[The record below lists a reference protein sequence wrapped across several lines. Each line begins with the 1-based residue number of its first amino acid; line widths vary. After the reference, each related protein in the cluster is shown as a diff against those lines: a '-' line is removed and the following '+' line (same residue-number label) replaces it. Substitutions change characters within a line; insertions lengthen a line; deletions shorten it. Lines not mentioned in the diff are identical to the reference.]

1 MLENTTPSGLAN
13 LSRSRPTNTTI
24 SRLHNASEAIK
35 VFPKKKGNPLELNKS
50 PQIKKRNSPKPT
62 YFEAYQTPDRPK
74 SPQIKKRNSP
84 KPTYFEAYQTPD
96 RPKSALRRPQFRK
109 TNTKGFSFEIKI
121 HKVEDLPKID
131 QHIKNKALLDAEF
144 STNNSTV
151 GSRESSTYSNSL
163 TPQENNK
170 KSIGKVKNVDKKPA
184 RYLTSEQRDDIS
196 KQKPMREII
205 QPCNEVDL
213 AYKSLEN
220 DQEHLH
226 NEILYRRFQRHSLM
240 KKLII
245 YRDDDWEWT
254 TPGSPSPL
262 QKVRFNDTVI
272 AS

>member
-1 MLENTTPSGLAN
+1 MLENTTLSGLATY
-13 LSRSRPTNTTI
+13 SRSRPINTTI
-24 SRLHNASEAIK
+24 SRLHNASEASK
-35 VFPKKKGNPLELNKS
+35 VSPKKKGISLELNKS
-50 PQIKKRNSPKPT
+50 PQIKKKKSPNPS
-62 YFEAYQTPDRPK
+62 YFESYQ
-74 SPQIKKRNSP
+74 
-84 KPTYFEAYQTPD
+84 APD

-109 TNTKGFSFEIKI
+109 TVTKPFSFQIKI

-131 QHIKNKALLDAEF
+131 QHTKNKALLDPDF

-151 GSRESSTYSNSL
+151 GSRESSMYNNPS
-163 TPQENNK
+163 TPQENIK
-170 KSIGKVKNVDKKPA
+170 KSVGKVKIMDKKPA

-205 QPCNEVDL
+205 QAHNEVDL
-213 AYKSLEN
+213 AYKVLEN
-220 DQEHLH
+220 DQEHLQ

-272 AS
+272 VS